1 MKATVK
7 AAIITGICTIIA
19 GAIGGAYVQN
29 RYINSQIAN
38 VKGDNNTV
46 NINSVDDLIKRYE
59 ELELQN
65 SVNLQNYDKVS
76 KENEELKK
84 QQENSPV
91 VQLKNL
97 GLFVNGEELNVNKNN
112 SYAVINGTDY
122 FSKDFLL
129 KLIDKNLSF
138 NIKDDNMYIGRIIAE
153 TASLFEQ
160 RVISNNG
167 VHSEENVT
175 DAYGNVHAKVVK
187 FDNDAQVIFSLNQQ
201 YTFLKFK
208 IAIHEDSNINDE
220 GIITISADGKSVY
233 TTPKLEK
240 VSTKEF
246 ITPEININNCST
258 LEIKCASDRHC
269 IPLVYDA
276 NVYN

>member
-7 AAIITGICTIIA
+7 AAIITGICTIVA

-29 RYINSQIAN
+29 SYINSQIAN
-38 VKGDNNTV
+38 VKGNNNTV
-46 NINSVDDLIKRYE
+46 NINNVDDLINRYK

-65 SVNLQNYDKVS
+65 SANLQNYDKVS

-84 QQENSPV
+84 QQTNSPV
-91 VQLKNL
+91 TQLKNL
-97 GLFVNGEELNVNKNN
+97 GLFVNGEEINVNKNN
-112 SYAVINGTDY
+112 SYAIINGTDY

-129 KLIDKNLSF
+129 QLIDKNSSI
-138 NIKDDNMYIGRIIAE
+138 NIKDDNLYIGRIVAE

-160 RVISNNG
+160 RVISNSG
-167 VHSEENVT
+167 AKSEENVT

-187 FDNDAQVIFSLNQQ
+187 FDSNAQVIFNLNQQ

-208 IAIHEDSNINDE
+208 VAIHENSNINRE
-220 GIITISADGKSVY
+220 GIITISADGKLVY

-240 VSTKEF
+240 VSTKEL

-258 LEIKCASDRHC
+258 LEIKCASDYDC
-269 IPLVYDA
+269 IPLIYDA
-276 NVYN
+276 TIYN